1 MKKRIK
7 YLVIIFIIFIFLILS
22 SCNALFFNLSG
33 TKEYTAQIK
42 VSSSTMSSVLA
53 GSIRTS
59 TWTMTVS
66 GSEVTAECSGY
77 PTLFGTLNNGVL
89 ELIDEDN
96 IYSTSGTLVST
107 YKDVFT
113 GNSTIFGGFS
123 GTAISITKDA
133 NGNQTGNCT
142 SSVSM
147 Q

>member
-1 MKKRIK
+1 MKKCSK
-7 YLVIIFIIFIFLILS
+7 YLVTFFVIFSLLILS
-22 SCNALFFNLSG
+22 SCNALFFNLPG

-42 VSSSTMSSVLA
+42 VSSSTMSSVLV
-53 GSIRTS
+53 GSTRTS

-66 GSEVTAECSGY
+66 GSEVTVECSGY
-77 PTLFGTLNNGVL
+77 PTILGTLNNGVL

-96 IYSTSGTLVST
+96 IYSASGTLVST
-107 YKDVFT
+107 YRDVFT

-133 NGNQTGNCT
+133 SGNQTGSCT
-142 SSVSM
+142 SSVRM